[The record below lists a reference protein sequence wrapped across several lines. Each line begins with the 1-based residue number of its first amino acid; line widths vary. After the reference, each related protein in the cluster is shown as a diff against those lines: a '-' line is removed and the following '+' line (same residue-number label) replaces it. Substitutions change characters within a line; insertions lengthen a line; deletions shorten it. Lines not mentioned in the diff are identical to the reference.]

1 MQTLIKKYIPKSA
14 PFDHPWDTSSLIV
27 FVVFLEGFLL
37 LGGLLSTNMLI
48 QIACFLLLPFPALI
62 SLHLIR
68 QVNFDDR
75 IMIKPI
81 LGKSKTIEY
90 AQLKK
95 FYKHEGTNGRIL
107 WILKYDHNTKLK
119 KITFYDP
126 ELNFEEFRE
135 VLKYL
140 K

>member
-14 PFDHPWDTSSLIV
+14 PCDHPWDTSSLIV

-48 QIACFLLLPFPALI
+48 QIACFLLLPFPILI

-90 AQLKK
+90 AQLRK

-119 KITFYDP
+119 KITFYEP
-126 ELNFEEFRE
+126 ELNFDEFRE
-135 VLKYL
+135 VLKNL

>member
-1 MQTLIKKYIPKSA
+1 MQTLLKKHIPKSA
-14 PFDHPWDTSSLIV
+14 PCDHPWDTSTLIV
-27 FVVFLEGFLL
+27 SVVFLEGILI
-37 LGGLLSTNMLI
+37 LGGLLSTNILI
-48 QIACFLLLPFPALI
+48 QITCYLLLPFPIVI

-68 QVNFDDR
+68 QIHFDDG
-75 IMIKPI
+75 IIIKPI
-81 LGKSKTIEY
+81 LGKSQTIEY
-90 AQLKK
+90 AQLRK

-119 KITFYDP
+119 KIRFYDP
-126 ELNFEEFRE
+126 ELNFEEFSE

>member
-1 MQTLIKKYIPKSA
+1 MQTLIKKHIPKSA
-14 PFDHPWDTSSLIV
+14 PCDHPWDTSSLIV

-48 QIACFLLLPFPALI
+48 QIACFLLFPFTIVICLY
-62 SLHLIR
+62 LIR
-68 QVNFDDR
+68 QVNFEAK

-90 AQLKK
+90 AQLTK
-95 FYKHEGTNGRIL
+95 FYKHEGANGRIL
-107 WILKYDHNTKLK
+107 WVLKYDQNKKIK

>member
-14 PFDHPWDTSSLIV
+14 PCDHPWDTSSLIV

-48 QIACFLLLPFPALI
+48 QIACFLLLPFPILI

-90 AQLKK
+90 AQLRK

-126 ELNFEEFRE
+126 ELNFDEFRE
-135 VLKYL
+135 VLKNL

>member
-1 MQTLIKKYIPKSA
+1 MQPIIKKHIPKSA
-14 PFDHPWDTSSLIV
+14 PCDHPWDTSGLIV
-27 FVVFLEGFLL
+27 FVVFLEGFLF

-48 QIACFLLLPFPALI
+48 QIACFLLLPFPVVI

-68 QVNFDDR
+68 QIHFDDR

-90 AQLKK
+90 AQLRK

-107 WILKYDHNTKLK
+107 WILKYNHNTKLK

-135 VLKYL
+135 VLKHL

>member
-48 QIACFLLLPFPALI
+48 QIACFLSLPIPVLI
-62 SLHLIR
+62 CLHLIR
-68 QVNFDDR
+68 QVNFEAR

-81 LGKSKTIEY
+81 LGKAKTIEY
-90 AQLKK
+90 AQLTK
-95 FYKHEGTNGRIL
+95 FYKHEGANGRIL
-107 WILKYDHNTKLK
+107 WVLKYDHNTKMK